1 MVEDSLAEVAVAEAT
16 AFKKILERESI
27 DFPLFFV
34 AKLKKIDKI
43 YIKFRKF
50 AEKKR
55 KFVTL
60 CNNYILGGTNMANLS
75 NEELN
80 RIRTSVN
87 IVDVIGSNINLLKKG
102 KNYFG
107 ICPFHDD
114 HTPSMSV
121 SEERQIYTCFVCG
134 ATGNVFSFLRD
145 YENISFMEAVN
156 KVANMSG
163 IKIDDRINIVKR
175 YDKEYKIY
183 DLALKFYK
191 NNLKSE
197 NGKKAKIYLHNRG
210 ITDDIINEFDIG
222 VSFNDNNLSKLL
234 ISKNYSEKMLVD
246 IGISNVKDEV
256 FDIFRNRIMFPIHD
270 PNGNPVAFSA
280 RIYNNEVESKY
291 INTKET
297 YIFKKGEILFNY
309 HRARIDAKKKKSLIL
324 CEGQMDAI
332 RIFSSGVKNVVATMG
347 TALTKE
353 HIKLIKKLNCK
364 VILNMDSDK
373 AGINAAKINGDL
385 LKQNDIDV
393 YVVTLSGAKDP
404 DEYILKYGIESYK
417 NVIEHAIKL
426 FDFKINTFKQ
436 DKNLNNIDELNN
448 YVNSVID
455 ELNKTDDDILK
466 NITINKL
473 SEDYKLDKDLL
484 LSKLIKK
491 EEPIKEIKIE
501 KVKKIQKQ
509 NIKAVEE
516 ILYYMM
522 NNVKYAKIFTK
533 ELNYIPDKLYFDIE
547 KDIQAYI
554 ILNNTINLADFISYE
569 VNNGKE
575 KIINSIVS
583 AHNNDIEMNEEE
595 FKNYIKIVDKW
606 IKESKI
612 NDLKI
617 ELKKVSDINR
627 KKEIM
632 DMITK
637 IKRGSEV

>member
-1 MVEDSLAEVAVAEAT
+1 
-16 AFKKILERESI
+16 
-27 DFPLFFV
+27 
-34 AKLKKIDKI
+34 
-43 YIKFRKF
+43 
-50 AEKKR
+50 
-55 KFVTL
+55 
-60 CNNYILGGTNMANLS
+60 MANLS

-163 IKIDDRINIVKR
+163 IKLDNKINIVKR

-617 ELKKVSDINR
+617 ELKKVNDINR

>member
-1 MVEDSLAEVAVAEAT
+1 
-16 AFKKILERESI
+16 
-27 DFPLFFV
+27 
-34 AKLKKIDKI
+34 
-43 YIKFRKF
+43 
-50 AEKKR
+50 
-55 KFVTL
+55 
-60 CNNYILGGTNMANLS
+60 MANLS

-163 IKIDDRINIVKR
+163 IKLDNNINIVKR

-448 YVNSVID
+448 YINSVID

>member
-1 MVEDSLAEVAVAEAT
+1 
-16 AFKKILERESI
+16 
-27 DFPLFFV
+27 
-34 AKLKKIDKI
+34 
-43 YIKFRKF
+43 
-50 AEKKR
+50 
-55 KFVTL
+55 
-60 CNNYILGGTNMANLS
+60 MANLS

-554 ILNNTINLADFISYE
+554 IINNTINLADFISYE

>member
-16 AFKKILERESI
+16 ASKKILERESI

-34 AKLKKIDKI
+34 AKFKKIDKI

-163 IKIDDRINIVKR
+163 IKIDNRINIVKR

>member
-1 MVEDSLAEVAVAEAT
+1 
-16 AFKKILERESI
+16 
-27 DFPLFFV
+27 
-34 AKLKKIDKI
+34 
-43 YIKFRKF
+43 
-50 AEKKR
+50 
-55 KFVTL
+55 
-60 CNNYILGGTNMANLS
+60 MANLS

-385 LKQNDIDV
+385 LKQNDLDV

-583 AHNNDIEMNEEE
+583 AHNSDIEMNEEE

>member
-1 MVEDSLAEVAVAEAT
+1 
-16 AFKKILERESI
+16 
-27 DFPLFFV
+27 
-34 AKLKKIDKI
+34 
-43 YIKFRKF
+43 
-50 AEKKR
+50 
-55 KFVTL
+55 
-60 CNNYILGGTNMANLS
+60 MANLS

-163 IKIDDRINIVKR
+163 IKLDNNINIVKR

-210 ITDDIINEFDIG
+210 I
-222 VSFNDNNLSKLL
+222 SFNDNNLSKLL

-404 DEYILKYGIESYK
+404 DEYILKYG
-417 NVIEHAIKL
+417 IEHAIKL

-617 ELKKVSDINR
+617 ELKKVNDINR

-637 IKRGSEV
+637 IKRVSEV